1 MNSGN
6 PVLVQFFYRS
16 AIANL
21 PEKKREIYQY
31 IESKEVELEK
41 IAVNEKQFMELMV
54 EKSPFKEASEYF
66 SLSMPAIKEIMD
78 EAQAEI
84 DLMIMAR
91 INRMRWINYSKTD
104 RKARKNQNKKWTF
117 AFTIKLLI
125 T

>member
-1 MNSGN
+1 MNSVN
-6 PVLVQFFYRS
+6 PVLVPFFYQS

-31 IESKEVELEK
+31 IQSKEVELEK

-84 DLMIMAR
+84 DLMIMTT
-91 INRMRWINYSKTD
+91 INRMRWINYAKTD
-104 RKARKNQNKKWTF
+104 RKARKNK
-117 AFTIKLLI
+117 IKNGHFYLR
-125 T
+125 